1 MQRFCHKI
9 TKSSSKIIANLRFII
24 GYTCFPFQPQLRL
37 GSCGG
42 FDSILSHIWFQDL
55 SLFDGTVRQLMKSEL
70 PHIFSNT
77 INDKG
82 SKLNI
87 GKDEAYQLIKR
98 HQEAHTISADIQEI
112 FKK

>member
-1 MQRFCHKI
+1 MV
-9 TKSSSKIIANLRFII
+9 RFIYC
-24 GYTCFPFQPQLRL
+24 YTCFRFQPQLRL

-42 FDSILSHIWFQDL
+42 FDAILSHIWFHDL

-98 HQEAHTISADIQEI
+98 HQEAHTISADVQEI